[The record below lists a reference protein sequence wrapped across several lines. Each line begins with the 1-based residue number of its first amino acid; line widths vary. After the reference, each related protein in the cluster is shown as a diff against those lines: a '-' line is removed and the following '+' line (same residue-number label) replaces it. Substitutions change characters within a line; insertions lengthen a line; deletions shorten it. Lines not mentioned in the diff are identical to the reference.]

1 MPQTHPT
8 KTDSPYRDRLT
19 LHRPQSTQQRQTT
32 VSPYR
37 DRPQTHPAETGSPYT
52 DRPQSH
58 PTETDHRH
66 TLQRQITDSSYRD
79 RPQTHPTETD
89 HRLTPVPPR
98 TGSHGEPGTGCG
110 TCPPHSVVCRPT
122 WCRHD
127 HPTSLVL
134 ATAQRQLCLTWLQH
148 DRLPHVALTHS
159 GSASASES
167 RTQTA
172 ADMSHTTVWLS
183 VKFGMMSLPVD
194 QLPTVSQ
201 CRSQT
206 TAVLIN
212 THRV

>member
-58 PTETDHRH
+58 PTEIDHRH
-66 TLQRQITDSSYRD
+66 TLQRQTTDSSYRD

-110 TCPPHSVVCRPT
+110 TCPPRSVVCRPT

-148 DRLPHVALTHS
+148 DVSSVSRVYCSTSALSHVATARPA
-159 GSASASES
+159 AS
-167 RTQTA
+167 
-172 ADMSHTTVWLS
+172 
-183 VKFGMMSLPVD
+183 
-194 QLPTVSQ
+194 
-201 CRSQT
+201 CRSDS
-206 TAVLIN
+206 
-212 THRV
+212 